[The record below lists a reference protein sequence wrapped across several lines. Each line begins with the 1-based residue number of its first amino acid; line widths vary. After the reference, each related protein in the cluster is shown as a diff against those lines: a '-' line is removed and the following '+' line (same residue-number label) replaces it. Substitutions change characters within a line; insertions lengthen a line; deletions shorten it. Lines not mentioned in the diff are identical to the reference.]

1 MKRVLLCLP
10 LCLLMACS
18 PETSR
23 IQEQLEQQTYTRA
36 VERSEQDIDEPAAQL
51 MVQLERQLAGYQLRD
66 VLKTAEAIERL
77 QLTTDHPVRKRAEAI
92 ALSAKEMLKQVKQ
105 FEGTYEVERSILE
118 DEPFDGTGRIHV
130 SFDKQDT
137 FIAMIRFEQF
147 GLPDALRNDE
157 EIIRF
162 EPDLSARINLSE
174 GQVSYRFARST
185 LRVTFEGPSG
195 KRIYQLKQL
204 SKK

>member
-1 MKRVLLCLP
+1 MKRVLLCLS

-130 SFDKQDT
+130 SFDEQDT

-162 EPDLSARINLSE
+162 EPDFSARINLSE

>member
-36 VERSEQDIDEPAAQL
+36 VERSEQDIDEPAARL
-51 MVQLERQLAGYQLRD
+51 MVQLEQQLAGYQLRD

-130 SFDKQDT
+130 SFDEQDT

-162 EPDLSARINLSE
+162 EPDFSARINLSE

>member
-1 MKRVLLCLP
+1 
-10 LCLLMACS
+10 MACS

-77 QLTTDHPVRKRAEAI
+77 QLTKDHPVRKRAEAI

-130 SFDKQDT
+130 SFDEQDT

-162 EPDLSARINLSE
+162 EPDFSARINLSE

-185 LRVTFEGPSG
+185 LRVTFEGPNG

>member
-1 MKRVLLCLP
+1 
-10 LCLLMACS
+10 MACS

-23 IQEQLEQQTYTRA
+23 IQGQLEQQTYTRA
-36 VERSEQDIDEPAAQL
+36 VERSEQDIDEPAARL

-92 ALSAKEMLKQVKQ
+92 ALSAKEMLQQVEQ
-105 FEGTYEVERSILE
+105 FEGTYGVERSTLE

-130 SFDKQDT
+130 SFDEQDT

-147 GLPDALRNDE
+147 GVPDALRNDE

-162 EPDLSARINLSE
+162 EPDFSARINLSE
-174 GQVSYRFARST
+174 GQVSYRFAPSR

>member
-130 SFDKQDT
+130 SFDEQDT

-162 EPDLSARINLSE
+162 EPDFFARINLSE

>member
-77 QLTTDHPVRKRAEAI
+77 QLTKDHPVRKRAEAI

-130 SFDKQDT
+130 SFDEQDT

-162 EPDLSARINLSE
+162 EPDFSARINLSE

-185 LRVTFEGPSG
+185 LRVTFEGPNG

>member
-130 SFDKQDT
+130 SFDEQDT

-162 EPDLSARINLSE
+162 EPDFSARINLSE

>member
-118 DEPFDGTGRIHV
+118 DEPFDGIGRIHV
-130 SFDKQDT
+130 SFDEQDT

>member
-77 QLTTDHPVRKRAEAI
+77 QLTTNHPVRKRAEAI
-92 ALSAKEMLKQVKQ
+92 ALSAKEMLQQVKQ

-130 SFDKQDT
+130 SFDEQDT

-162 EPDLSARINLSE
+162 EPDFSARINLSE

>member
-36 VERSEQDIDEPAAQL
+36 VERSEQDIDEPAARL

-130 SFDKQDT
+130 SFDEQDT

>member
-92 ALSAKEMLKQVKQ
+92 ALSAKKMLKQVKQ

-130 SFDKQDT
+130 SFDEQDT

-162 EPDLSARINLSE
+162 EPDFSARINLSE

>member
-18 PETSR
+18 PETSK

-36 VERSEQDIDEPAAQL
+36 VEQSKQDIDEPAAQL

-77 QLTTDHPVRKRAEAI
+77 QLATDHPVRKRAEAI
-92 ALSAKEMLKQVKQ
+92 ALSARETLQQVKQ
-105 FEGTYEVERSILE
+105 FEGTYEVERSTLE

-130 SFDKQDT
+130 SFDEQDT
-137 FIAMIRFEQF
+137 FIATLRFDQF

-162 EPDLSARINLSE
+162 EPDLSARVSLSG
-174 GQVSYRFARST
+174 GQVSYRFVRST
-185 LRVTFEGPSG
+185 LRVTFEGPGG

-204 SKK
+204 SDK

>member
-1 MKRVLLCLP
+1 
-10 LCLLMACS
+10 MACS

-23 IQEQLEQQTYTRA
+23 IQGQLEQQTYTRA
-36 VERSEQDIDEPAAQL
+36 VERWEQDIDELAARL
-51 MVQLERQLAGYQLRD
+51 MVQLERQLAVYQLRD

-92 ALSAKEMLKQVKQ
+92 ALSAKEMLQQVEQ
-105 FEGTYEVERSILE
+105 FEGTYGVERSTLE
-118 DEPFDGTGRIHV
+118 EELFDGTGRIHV
-130 SFDKQDT
+130 SFDEQDT

-147 GLPDALRNDE
+147 GVPDALRNDE

-162 EPDLSARINLSE
+162 EPDFSARINLSE
-174 GQVSYRFARST
+174 GQVSYRFAPSR
-185 LRVTFEGPSG
+185 LRVTFKGPSG

>member
-36 VERSEQDIDEPAAQL
+36 VERSEQDIDEPAARL

-130 SFDKQDT
+130 SFDEQDT

-147 GLPDALRNDE
+147 GLPDAVRNDE

-162 EPDLSARINLSE
+162 EPDFSARINLSE

>member
-1 MKRVLLCLP
+1 
-10 LCLLMACS
+10 MACS

-66 VLKTAEAIERL
+66 VLKTAEAIEHL

>member
-18 PETSR
+18 LETSR

-36 VERSEQDIDEPAAQL
+36 VERSEQDIDEPAARL

-77 QLTTDHPVRKRAEAI
+77 QLTTDHPVRKRAESI

-130 SFDKQDT
+130 SFDEQDT

-162 EPDLSARINLSE
+162 EPDFSARINLSE

>member
-36 VERSEQDIDEPAAQL
+36 VERSEQDIDEPAARM

-130 SFDKQDT
+130 SFDEQDT

-162 EPDLSARINLSE
+162 EPDFSARINLSE

>member
-18 PETSR
+18 PETSK
-23 IQEQLEQQTYTRA
+23 IQDQFEQQTYTRA
-36 VERSEQDIDEPAAQL
+36 VEQSKQDIDEPAARL

-77 QLTTDHPVRKRAEAI
+77 QLATDHPVRKRAEAI
-92 ALSAKEMLKQVKQ
+92 ALSARETLQQVKQ
-105 FEGTYEVERSILE
+105 FEGTYEVERSTLE

-130 SFDKQDT
+130 SFDEQDT
-137 FIAMIRFEQF
+137 F

-162 EPDLSARINLSE
+162 EPDLSARVSLSG
-174 GQVSYRFARST
+174 GQVSYRFVRST
-185 LRVTFEGPSG
+185 LRMTFEGPGG

-204 SKK
+204 SDK

>member
-1 MKRVLLCLP
+1 
-10 LCLLMACS
+10 
-18 PETSR
+18 SR

-36 VERSEQDIDEPAAQL
+36 VERSEQDIDEPAARL

-130 SFDKQDT
+130 SFDEQDT

>member
-130 SFDKQDT
+130 SFDEQDT